1 MIKILKPKSYCGIG
15 TNFKT
20 MLPLVKKFFNRYT
33 GYIKHYYLIN
43 KNIKKYQLAQIKK
56 KIKLKNNNIFYKD
69 NIEFNEIF
77 DFNDLEKKFIF
88 KKFKFLP
95 YKSKCYI
102 RKRYFEHPIYKYR
115 FFSVKNKNTK
125 IISLLIL
132 RNFTYDKIK
141 IIRIVDFI
149 GEINDLHIIYNIS
162 KSLFQKENLEYI
174 DFYAARLPKKIQ
186 QNIKFNIIKN
196 NDKNIIPDY
205 FEPFE
210 NKNQKIFYETSNNK
224 MILFKADADQDRPRI
239 K

>member
-1 MIKILKPKSYCGIG
+1 M
-15 TNFKT
+15 
-20 MLPLVKKFFNRYT
+20 
-33 GYIKHYYLIN
+33 
-43 KNIKKYQLAQIKK
+43 
-56 KIKLKNNNIFYKD
+56 
-69 NIEFNEIF
+69 E
-77 DFNDLEKKFIF
+77 
-88 KKFKFLP
+88 
-95 YKSKCYI
+95 
-102 RKRYFEHPIYKYR
+102 
-115 FFSVKNKNTK
+115 
-125 IISLLIL
+125 
-132 RNFTYDKIK
+132 
-141 IIRIVDFI
+141 
-149 GEINDLHIIYNIS
+149 EINDLHIIYNIS